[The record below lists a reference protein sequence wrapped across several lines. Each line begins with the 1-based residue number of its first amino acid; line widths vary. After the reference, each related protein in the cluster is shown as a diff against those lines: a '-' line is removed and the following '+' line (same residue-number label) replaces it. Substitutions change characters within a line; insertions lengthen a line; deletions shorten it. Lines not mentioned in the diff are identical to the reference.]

1 MPAPEGRPWE
11 AKLPSLMQLRYN
23 QGSISPIQI
32 MTSEVT
38 SPDPT
43 GYEPPCI
50 EKLLEAKDLEREV
63 LYAGGPSR

>member
-1 MPAPEGRPWE
+1 
-11 AKLPSLMQLRYN
+11 MQLLYN

-43 GYEPPCI
+43 VYEPPCI
-50 EKLLEAKDLEREV
+50 EKLLEAEDLEREV

>member
-1 MPAPEGRPWE
+1 
-11 AKLPSLMQLRYN
+11 MQLRYN

-50 EKLLEAKDLEREV
+50 EKLLEAEDLEREV